1 MILENTEMLIGD
13 RKIVFRSAGESDA
26 EALLVYLKAIAGETP
41 YLLREPEEA
50 VISLETEKAFIR
62 EKESSGR
69 ELVLLAFENGRH
81 IGNCSI
87 SSSGNFSRYAHR
99 CSIAIA
105 LYQKYCRIGIGRKML
120 ELVLEIAKN
129 AGYEQAELEVA
140 ASNYAAIRLY
150 EKLGFQ
156 KYGTMPDN
164 MKYKDGTYE
173 DVFWMMKKL

>member
-50 VISLETEKAFIR
+50 VISMEQEKAFIG
-62 EKESSGR
+62 EKESSER
-69 ELVLLAFENGRH
+69 ELLLLAFENGRH

-87 SSSGNFSRYAHR
+87 SSLGNFSRYAHR
-99 CSIAIA
+99 CGIAIA
-105 LYQKYCRIGIGRKML
+105 LYQEYCGMGIGRRML
-120 ELVLEIAKN
+120 ELVLGIAKN

-140 ASNYAAIRLY
+140 VSNYAAVRLY
-150 EKLGFQ
+150 EKLGFR